1 MRNKSLVFRSCGP
14 NTLCGISVRFQ
25 TLSPTQGQVA
35 HALLTRP
42 PLTYS
47 EQAPCKSVRLECV
60 MHAASVNPEP
70 GSNSRN
76 HSILSDRRRSVKI
89 NFELVSALSLPFL
102 ELYSL
107 SELSRCSSH
116 ILCFI
121 LISYCSIFKDR
132 SPPFSRQLDYY
143 ITFNCICQH
152 FFETFFDFFLS
163 F

>member
-1 MRNKSLVFRSCGP
+1 MRNKSLQTVPCD
-14 NTLCGISVRFQ
+14 TIWLCGISDSFPS
-25 TLSPTQGQVA
+25 LSPTQGQVA

-47 EQAPCKSVRLECV
+47 EQAPRKSVRLECV

-89 NFELVSALSLPFL
+89 NFELVLLFLPFL

-116 ILCFI
+116 ILHTFQCVLLLHTYLLLFN
-121 LISYCSIFKDR
+121 FQG
-132 SPPFSRQLDYY
+132 PFAARFLAA
-143 ITFNCICQH
+143 TCIV
-152 FFETFFDFFLS
+152 
-163 F
+163 

>member
-1 MRNKSLVFRSCGP
+1 MRNKSLQTVRCR
-14 NTLCGISVRFQ
+14 TIWLCGISDRFQ
-25 TLSPTQGQVA
+25 SLSPTQGQVA

-42 PLTYS
+42 PLTCS
-47 EQAPCKSVRLECV
+47 EQAPPKSVRLECV

-132 SPPFSRQLDYY
+132 RCRSRDSLIIISLCVPIVNPFFQ
-143 ITFNCICQH
+143 IF
-152 FFETFFDFFLS
+152 
-163 F
+163 